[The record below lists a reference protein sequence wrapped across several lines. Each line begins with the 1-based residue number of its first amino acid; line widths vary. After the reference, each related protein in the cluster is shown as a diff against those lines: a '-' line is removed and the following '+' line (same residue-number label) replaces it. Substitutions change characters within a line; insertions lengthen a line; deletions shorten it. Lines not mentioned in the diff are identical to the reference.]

1 MDGTLSEPSATM
13 RSTTM
18 SYLRG
23 LPSSMTLRWGDGLS
37 SWFSRKRQLD
47 AEHRQQMVSSPNQAT
62 ASTESDSDF
71 GIDDID
77 DDGVAPPVQKTRTQ
91 TVDTLGSN
99 AELEFPSIERK
110 DTLEYEG
117 TQTLAEG
124 LDPSLLYDEDRT
136 FTLDSMGTGTDFTLG
151 GTQRMH
157 LLDAVTESGD
167 EEDRDDDSDDDL
179 VMDGRSDLPE
189 FGTAI
194 RSTITSRSDT
204 LDGKHFMLPSPP
216 AEPRTSSAS
225 HRRVKQPSQQS
236 SAATTDTEFY
246 VISDEEIRAAEGEME
261 ESLSSTGSTT
271 SLRERLT
278 GKIKQFSGGPSNP
291 KI

>member
-1 MDGTLSEPSATM
+1 MDGTFTEPSATM

-23 LPSSMTLRWGDGLS
+23 LPSSMTLRWGDGFS

-47 AEHRQQMVSSPNQAT
+47 AEHRQEMVSSPNEAT

-77 DDGVAPPVQKTRTQ
+77 EDGVTPPVYKTRTQ

-99 AELEFPSIERK
+99 ADLEFPSIERK

-124 LDPSLLYDEDRT
+124 LDPSLLFDEDRT
-136 FTLDSMGTGTDFTLG
+136 FTLDSMGTGTEFALG
-151 GTQRMH
+151 GKQRMH

-167 EEDRDDDSDDDL
+167 EDNRDDDSDL
-179 VMDGRSDLPE
+179 ETDGRSDYPE
-189 FGTAI
+189 FGTEI

-236 SAATTDTEFY
+236 STVTTDTEFY

-261 ESLSSTGSTT
+261 ESISSSGSAT